1 VDGWRIIDLEGEPA
15 APIAERIGLDSP
27 LRDVAGMLR
36 SLDYAAHSVSQQ
48 FDDNAQIQHRIVEWV
63 ARNSDAF
70 LAGYAAE
77 GGTDPV
83 AQLVLLRAYQVDKA
97 VYEVVYETRNRPS
110 WVPIPLAA
118 VARLA
123 EASDTGQEQ
132 P

>member
-1 VDGWRIIDLEGEPA
+1 V
-15 APIAERIGLDSP
+15 
-27 LRDVAGMLR
+27 
-36 SLDYAAHSVSQQ
+36 
-48 FDDNAQIQHRIVEWV
+48 QHRTSEWV

-70 LAGYAAE
+70 LAGYAAG
-77 GGTDPV
+77 GGTDPI

-118 VARLA
+118 VNRLA
-123 EASDTGQEQ
+123 AGQDIAQEQ